1 MTADQTL
8 ALTKESQLEYTS
20 GAMCLRY
27 ASGQGE
33 ETDGEE
39 LMQKTSYYAWVI
51 LGTCF
56 MVSALIA
63 GINTSFGVFLVPL
76 SREFGWSAGAIS
88 LAYSLFMLINGV
100 SSFGVGRLGD
110 KYGCRPVFFV
120 GGLVFGLA
128 LLLMSQ
134 MSTIWHLY
142 LWYGVLAGVGRSPLN
157 VTLVAMVSRWFS
169 RHRGLAMGIVNSGT
183 GAGSSLFT
191 PFTSYLIVA
200 FSWQDAYIVMA
211 VMVWV
216 FLTAAV
222 MLLRD
227 DPRDLGYLPYG
238 EEEPRLAEAGKA
250 TKSSRLPR
258 ASEWEFRDA
267 IRTLQFWELA
277 ILHFACCVCHAIPL
291 VHVVPY
297 AIRSGLAPTTA
308 ASVLATI
315 GVVAFLG
322 RVTWGVLSDRWGPK
336 PMYVLAVFAQGLMM
350 IWLLGARHPAMFFL
364 FAIFWGFGYGGA
376 MPPYALFV
384 RDYYGLKSFG
394 AIYGAIM
401 MIASLG
407 MAAGGYFAGLLFDL
421 SGSYQPAW
429 ILSLVAGVVTGF
441 VALDLAPPIPPGQL
455 RSPASREAASAPS
468 GVTVSSSPA

>member
-1 MTADQTL
+1 MIAGRD
-8 ALTKESQLEYTS
+8 
-20 GAMCLRY
+20 RPPRRR
-27 ASGQGE
+27 
-33 ETDGEE
+33 
-39 LMQKTSYYAWVI
+39 TSYYAWVI

-56 MVSALIA
+56 IVSALIA

-76 SREFGWSAGAIS
+76 SREFGWSTGAIS
-88 LAYSLFMLINGV
+88 LAYSLFMLTNGL
-100 SSFGVGRLGD
+100 SAFGVGRLGD
-110 KYGCRPVFFV
+110 QYGSRLVFFV

-128 LLLMSQ
+128 LLLMSH
-134 MSTIWHLY
+134 MSAVWHLY

-169 RHRGLAMGIVNSGT
+169 KHRGLAMGIVNSGT

-191 PFTSYLIVA
+191 PLTSYLIVA
-200 FSWQDAYIVMA
+200 YSWQDAYIVMA

-216 FLTAAV
+216 LLTAAV

-227 DPRDLGYLPYG
+227 DPQDLGYLPYG
-238 EEEPRLAEAGKA
+238 EEEPRPAGTGKVA
-250 TKSSRLPR
+250 KPGRQAR

-267 IRTLQFWELA
+267 LRTSQFWELG
-277 ILHFACCVCHAIPL
+277 ILHFTCCMCHAIPL

-315 GVVAFLG
+315 GVVSFVG

-336 PMYVLAVFAQGLMM
+336 PVYVVAVFAQGLMM
-350 IWLLGARHPAMFFL
+350 IWLLGAHHPVMFFL
-364 FAIFWGFGYGGA
+364 FAFFWGFGYGGA

-384 RDYYGLKSFG
+384 KDYYGMKSFG

-429 ILSLVAGVVTGF
+429 MLSLVAGVVTGF
-441 VALDLAPPIPPGQL
+441 VALDLAPPIHPRQL
-455 RSPASREAASAPS
+455 RAPTLEEPASRPA